1 MTDYYYDSSSV
12 DVLEAFVAA
21 FLGFFCVYFYDH
33 FSNSYCFYNI

>member
-21 FLGFFCVYFYDH
+21 FLGFFVF
-33 FSNSYCFYNI
+33 FL